1 MRSAFLVFDLVG
13 RNAGLK
19 RERDARG
26 FIHPKFDHGE
36 EAVGLVVREG
46 VRLVPAGKALKC
58 HFSFGRTWSC
68 TEVIL
73 AESYPRSLAPE
84 SLRYSPFWPFLVT

>member
-26 FIHPKFDHGE
+26 FIHPKFDQGE

-68 TEVIL
+68 TEVSSRNHTRGRWLQNLLGIL
-73 AESYPRSLAPE
+73 LFGLSS
-84 SLRYSPFWPFLVT
+84 